1 VRVMTIHQSK
11 GLGFDVVVL
20 PDLQSDSMAGGG
32 QTDFILARDPETE
45 EPAWALQMPRRVIA
59 DADDALREQLKI
71 ADETAAFDALCL
83 LYVAMTRA
91 KQGLYIIT
99 SFQGKTAEAFTPAA
113 FLKQQ
118 LAGDAKS
125 VKGKAVR
132 VGGEEAVCLYEVGD
146 PQWHAGGPEALETAV
161 PAGAAQLPPDFARR
175 TSVRRRLIHVQPS
188 KRPETSQRAAL
199 LFAPAAQDR
208 LELGTAIHELFERV
222 LWIDEVDVE
231 GLIAE
236 WSASSVMADDLK
248 QKAIALFRRAVAA
261 PEIRAVLTRPPGRVD
276 LWREKRF
283 EVVAGNRW
291 VSGAFDRVVV
301 SRDDGGKPLRA
312 TIIDFKSDEVSD
324 DASLAE
330 LARQYRP
337 QMEAYRGAL
346 SRMLGLAQAKVS
358 LRLVFVQAGTVLD
371 LR

>member
-1 VRVMTIHQSK
+1 
-11 GLGFDVVVL
+11 
-20 PDLQSDSMAGGG
+20 
-32 QTDFILARDPETE
+32 
-45 EPAWALQMPRRVIA
+45 
-59 DADDALREQLKI
+59 
-71 ADETAAFDALCL
+71 
-83 LYVAMTRA
+83 
-91 KQGLYIIT
+91 
-99 SFQGKTAEAFTPAA
+99 
-113 FLKQQ
+113 
-118 LAGDAKS
+118 
-125 VKGKAVR
+125 
-132 VGGEEAVCLYEVGD
+132 
-146 PQWHAGGPEALETAV
+146 
-161 PAGAAQLPPDFARR
+161 
-175 TSVRRRLIHVQPS
+175 
-188 KRPETSQRAAL
+188 
-199 LFAPAAQDR
+199 
-208 LELGTAIHELFERV
+208 
-222 LWIDEVDVE
+222 
-231 GLIAE
+231 
-236 WSASSVMADDLK
+236 
-248 QKAIALFRRAVAA
+248 
-261 PEIRAVLTRPPGRVD
+261 VD